1 MASRESGW
9 ALFGTEHWPN
19 PRSEAYSNPF
29 SDSFETK
36 FAESSFHAVGC
47 RGLQLRTVSR
57 ALTQGLLTLN
67 GSWASRCYVPTQ
79 KEEEVHSNPAPVKRE
94 T

>member
-1 MASRESGW
+1 
-9 ALFGTEHWPN
+9 
-19 PRSEAYSNPF
+19 
-29 SDSFETK
+29 
-36 FAESSFHAVGC
+36 
-47 RGLQLRTVSR
+47 LRTVSR
-57 ALTQGLLTLN
+57 TFTQGLLTPN